1 MRCVKIKIEK
11 DFNNIERYM
20 NKLLKEKNQEGLRL
34 REIKGDTMCFTRKKV
49 GEEGRQIVVQGS
61 SKHYGS
67 LKEFIERKEA
77 SMEDGRHY
85 RWTKLGEVSFE
96 KRNKTI
102 FIVFLERFT
111 RLL

>member
-11 DFNNIERYM
+11 DFNNIEREL
-20 NKLLKEKNQEGLRL
+20 NELLKQKKEDGLRL
-34 REIKGDTMCFTRKKV
+34 RKIEGDTMYFTPKKLR
-49 GEEGRQIVVQGS
+49 EDGRQIVVQGS
-61 SKHYGS
+61 SKHYAN
-67 LKEFIERKEA
+67 LKEFIKRKEA
-77 SMEDGRHY
+77 LMEDGRH